1 MVERRIEGKVAL
13 VTGAGRGI
21 GPVVAQRLA
30 AEGATV
36 VVHYN
41 ESSAGAE
48 KTAEAIR
55 KAGGE
60 AFVYQA
66 DLTKRADVT
75 EMFRRI
81 DEAPGSIDIV
91 VNNAGGGGGGKLE
104 DLDEDEMEWMIGL
117 NFRGP
122 LYVASEAAKRLGEGG
137 RIINFSSSAAKA
149 TMAGAGIYSA
159 LKWGVENLTESW
171 AKQLGTKG
179 VTVNCVIP
187 GATSPGMI
195 DAAPEYRPFY
205 ESSTPAGRIGTAE
218 EVAAVVA
225 FLASPEASWVN
236 GAKIMV
242 NGAGNN

>member
-21 GPVVAQRLA
+21 GRLVAQRLA
-30 AEGATV
+30 EEGATV

-41 ESSAGAE
+41 ESAAGAE
-48 KTAEAIR
+48 ETAELIR
-55 KAGGE
+55 SAGGE
-60 AFVYQA
+60 AVVYQA
-66 DLTKRADVT
+66 DITKRADVVAL
-75 EMFRRI
+75 FAQI
-81 DEAPGSIDIV
+81 DAVPGRIDIV
-91 VNNAGGGGGGKLE
+91 VNNAGGGGGGALE
-104 DLDEDEMEWMIGL
+104 ALDDDEMEWMIGL
-117 NFRGP
+117 NFKGP

-149 TMAGAGIYSA
+149 TMPGAGIYSA

-195 DAAPEYRPFY
+195 DAAPEYKPFY
-205 ESSTPAGRIGTAE
+205 ESSTPSGRIGTAE

-225 FLASPEASWVN
+225 FLASPDASWVSA
-236 GAKIMV
+236 AKIMV

>member
-21 GPVVAQRLA
+21 GRLVAQRLA
-30 AEGATV
+30 EEGATV

-41 ESSAGAE
+41 ESAAGAE
-48 KTAEAIR
+48 ETAKLIR
-55 KAGGE
+55 AAGGK

-66 DLTKRADVT
+66 DITKRADVI
-75 EMFRRI
+75 ELFRKI
-81 DEAPGSIDIV
+81 DEAPGRIDIV
-91 VNNAGGGGGGKLE
+91 VNNAGGGGGGTLE

-137 RIINFSSSAAKA
+137 RVINFSSTVAKFPL
-149 TMAGAGIYSA
+149 AGAGVYSA
-159 LKWGVENLTESW
+159 VKYAVESLTESW
-171 AKQLGTKG
+171 SKQLGAKG

-195 DAAPEYRPFY
+195 DASPEYLDFFKSASPF
-205 ESSTPAGRIGTAE
+205 GRIGKAE
-218 EVAAVVA
+218 EIAAVVA
-225 FLASPEASWVN
+225 FLASPEAGWVSGAKILVN
-236 GAKIMV
+236 GAA
-242 NGAGNN
+242 NT

>member
-21 GPVVAQRLA
+21 GPLVALRLA
-30 AEGATV
+30 EEGATV

-41 ESSAGAE
+41 ESAAGAE
-48 KTAEAIR
+48 ETAGMIR
-55 KAGGE
+55 AAGGE
-60 AFVYQA
+60 AVVCQA
-66 DLTKRADVT
+66 DITNRADVI
-75 EMFRRI
+75 ELFRKI
-81 DEAPGSIDIV
+81 DEAPGRIDIV
-91 VNNAGGGGGGKLE
+91 VNNAGGGGGGSLE

-149 TMAGAGIYSA
+149 TMPGAGIYSA

-171 AKQLGTKG
+171 AKQLGAKG

-187 GATSPGMI
+187 GATTPGMI

-205 ESSTPAGRIGTAE
+205 ENSTPFGRIGTAE

-225 FLASPEASWVN
+225 FLASPEASWVS